1 MNKDQKLIGKYMIMI
16 LGADDAKPVPSA
28 EHLEW
33 ELFLL
38 AKSGVAPGLMEA
50 MERERIRLE
59 KSTNLK

>member
-1 MNKDQKLIGKYMIMI
+1 MIMI
-16 LGADDAKPVPSA
+16 LGADGAKPVPSA

>member
-16 LGADDAKPVPSA
+16 LGADDGKPVQSM

-33 ELFLL
+33 MLFIT
-38 AKSGVAPGLMEA
+38 AKALPKSGLMEA

-59 KSTNLK
+59 KKNGNE